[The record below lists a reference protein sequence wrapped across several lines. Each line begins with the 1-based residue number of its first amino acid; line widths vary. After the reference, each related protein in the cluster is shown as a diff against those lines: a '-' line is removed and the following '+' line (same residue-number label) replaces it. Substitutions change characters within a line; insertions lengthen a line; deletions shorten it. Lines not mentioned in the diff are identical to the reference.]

1 MKKFLK
7 LVSTIIG
14 AVVILAIVVA
24 GIALALGY
32 AYGGVKQPH
41 NVVSIQTE
49 VCTDKDIDTY
59 NKLVTVYP
67 MNEEQ
72 QTKKAAD
79 FKAVG
84 DDIKSKADYLKDP
97 SCVFMVYGAA
107 VQNRDQDDARLH
119 YNTLLSLFDSAN
131 YPKNTILDIVSLQ
144 SMKDR
149 VESLQNPDEVEQN
162 PLGSG

>member
-7 LVSTIIG
+7 IVGTIIG
-14 AVVILAIVVA
+14 AIVVLAVVIA

-49 VCTDKDIDTY
+49 VCSNKDIDAY

-79 FKAVG
+79 FKALA
-84 DDIKSKADYLKDP
+84 DDFKSKANYLKDP

-107 VQNRDQDDARLH
+107 VQNRDQDGAKLH
-119 YNTLLSLFDSAN
+119 YNTLVSLFDAAN
-131 YPKNTILDIVSLQ
+131 YPKNTILDIASLQ